1 MDIFQVYNREK
12 NSWNDE
18 NIRLIPAWSEN
29 WVIDK
34 TTDSLSVKLKYLGN
48 EKPNWRKGDWCRML
62 HLSGDD
68 AGATYTPVYTYNSY
82 DKPALISWDIV
93 QVSGGY
99 QVKFSTNN
107 EESLPF
113 EYYVFGDL
121 GGNVEVSSK
130 AWVWK
135 GNDFILDDV
144 FTSIDKVVVDSAE
157 DIVYIP
163 KNHEQF
169 IIKDITIVKD
179 YLNDEF
185 DIQLALVEPI
195 EMANGI
201 LCETMSFTNQISKVV
216 DNVTYSHEP
225 LNHYSVLEKILKVTP
240 ANNDDYENS
249 ERKYRKA
256 WFNRIKIVDGL
267 LLRNIPFNDETYSEP
282 SLYEILLNKY
292 DSSVKRTPVIYFDM
306 AENDVPNNLDRT
318 EYILQF
324 ERQDGFG
331 KKEVELDSLLENNT
345 QVIHNYSGEN
355 FVDGVVSNYDNL
367 SPNTNIYTP
376 AQELWAIPQVNSNER
391 KLTDYITPLA
401 ADWVIVT
408 PHNIKSVKSVVRYL
422 YKPRFETSGVA
433 LRTYFRPS
441 YEVLDYS
448 QVLIDGIKHNA
459 ILSEK
464 QYIADNKFYKKTN
477 CVWYIEG
484 DNKLHINEV
493 YYDTLKVGSLDDN
506 TSNLWVYQII
516 YEPLVSGRYDLGLD
530 NQTPIN
536 QVDAQVDSEKF
547 SEYLKSYVQSTNKS
561 DLIIHKTL
569 ENFNDIYETGTRVV
583 KDNKNYIIT
592 SVGIQN
598 RGYEYDVIYQL
609 NENHFRKNDSIEP
622 PKEIRKN
629 IEISIDSTKERKSMF
644 TQKIKLSLNEVN
656 KESVFDK
663 KDIISSLLTNYDI
676 SKYPQ
681 ILMINIKSDNP
692 FVSGYEKNIKLLCEI
707 ARYTINNTICFN
719 FRFLDNA
726 EAGKEKY
733 IQLGNVNVTVGVGL
747 TSDVN
752 IVSVPSSQ
760 IPILYTDIFGEFNK
774 FDVSFCSINI
784 EDLTKLQIGD
794 SEQSKVDYGNMIS
807 KVMTTMS
814 RYPVPQDDLI
824 TEDNVLTTING
835 INYYKDMLDTFN
847 YTIGVHVETDDNMI
861 LSDNL
866 LKNSILMTSTPKQL
880 KYIQFY
886 DRNVDLNDIKDI
898 NNDTTLYNVQSSVFE
913 DNCFTI
919 TFAEHNKCKSVV
931 LLDEDENPLIIF
943 NDFDK
948 TIIDEKFSEIK
959 IYC

>member
-1 MDIFQVYNREK
+1 MDIFQVYDREE
-12 NSWNDE
+12 NSWNDD

-34 TTDSLSVKLKYLGN
+34 TTDNLSVKLKYLGN

-62 HLSGDD
+62 HLSDNET
-68 AGATYTPVYTYNSY
+68 GATYTPVYTYNSY
-82 DKPALISWDIV
+82 DKPALISWEIIETN
-93 QVSGGY
+93 GGY
-99 QVKFSTNN
+99 QVKFSTEN

-113 EYYVFGDL
+113 EYHVFGDL
-121 GGNVEVSSK
+121 WGNVEVSSK

-135 GNDFILDDV
+135 GNDFTLDDV
-144 FTSIDKVVVDSAE
+144 FTSINRVVVESAE
-157 DIVYIP
+157 EVVYIP

-179 YLNDEF
+179 HLNDEF
-185 DIQLALVEPI
+185 DIQLTLVEPI

-249 ERKYRKA
+249 ERKDRKA

-267 LLRNIPFNDETYSEP
+267 LLKNIPFNDETYSEP

-306 AENDVPNNLDRT
+306 AENDVPNNLDRA

-345 QVIHNYSGEN
+345 QIIHNCSGDN
-355 FVDGVVSNYDNL
+355 FIDGVVSNYDNL
-367 SPNTNIYTP
+367 NSNVSVYLPS
-376 AQELWAIPQVNSNER
+376 QELWAIPHVNNEER
-391 KLTDYITPLA
+391 NLTNYTKPLD
-401 ADWVIVT
+401 ADWVIET
-408 PHNIKSVKSVVRYL
+408 PHAIKKVVSVKRYLVKNSFVYEAQTGATSGYVVNANIKKFEDANINGKS
-422 YKPRFETSGVA
+422 T
-433 LRTYFRPS
+433 
-441 YEVLDYS
+441 
-448 QVLIDGIKHNA
+448 NA
-459 ILSEK
+459 IFEEK
-464 QYIADNKFYKKTN
+464 QYVASDLYKNKD
-477 CVWYIEG
+477 CVWYVEG
-484 DNKLHINEV
+484 DNKIHINEV
-493 YYDTLKVGSLDDN
+493 YYDKLNESTGTVVSVISQLFL
-506 TSNLWVYQII
+506 YQII
-516 YEPLVSGRYDLGLD
+516 YEPMISGRYDLGLD
-530 NQTPIN
+530 IQTPIN
-536 QVDAQVDSEKF
+536 QVDAQIDSEKF

-569 ENFNDIYETGTRVV
+569 ENFKDIYETGTRVV

-598 RGYEYDVIYQL
+598 RGYEYDVVYQL
-609 NENHFRKNDSIEP
+609 NENHFRKNDSIEA
-622 PKEIRKN
+622 PKEIRRN
-629 IEISIDSTKERKSMF
+629 IEIAIDSTKERKSMLNSNVC
-644 TQKIKLSLNEVN
+644 LSLNSVD
-656 KESVFDK
+656 KENIFNK
-663 KDIISSLLTNYDI
+663 KDIFSSLLLNSTEINR
-676 SKYPQ
+676 YPQ
-681 ILMINIKSDNP
+681 LVILELKSKNP
-692 FVSGYEKNIKLLCEI
+692 FVSGFKNNIKLLCGI
-707 ARYTINNTICFN
+707 ARYIVNDTICFN
-719 FRFLDNA
+719 FKFFDNA
-726 EAGKEKY
+726 EAGKEKLL
-733 IQLGNVNVTVGVGL
+733 QLHGDMVG
-747 TSDVN
+747 T
-752 IVSVPSSQ
+752 PSEQS
-760 IPILYTDIFGEFNK
+760 PILYTDIFGEFEK
-774 FDVSFCSINI
+774 FNLTFCNINAGNI
-784 EDLTKLQIGD
+784 TEYESGTSEENLQFIKKIAKL
-794 SEQSKVDYGNMIS
+794 S
-807 KVMTTMS
+807 KVMAK
-814 RYPVPQDDLI
+814 YPILEEELVETKDI
-824 TEDNVLTTING
+824 ITTING

-847 YTIGVHVETDDNMI
+847 YTIGVHIETDNNMI

-866 LKNSILMTSTPKQL
+866 LQNSILMTATPKQL

-886 DRNVDLNDIKDI
+886 DRNVDLNDLRDI
-898 NNDTTLYNVQSSVFE
+898 NNDTRLYNVQSSVFE

>member
-18 NIRLIPAWSEN
+18 NIKLIPAWTEN

-62 HLSGDD
+62 HLSGNDS
-68 AGATYTPVYTYNSY
+68 GATYTPVYTYNSY
-82 DKPALISWDIV
+82 DKPALISWDII

-113 EYYVFGDL
+113 EYHVFGYL

-135 GNDFILDDV
+135 GNDFVLDDV

-179 YLNDEF
+179 QLNDEF

-195 EMANGI
+195 EITNGI

-216 DNVTYSHEP
+216 DGVTYSHEP

-249 ERKYRKA
+249 ERKDRKA
-256 WFNRIKIVDGL
+256 WVNRIKIVDGL
-267 LLRNIPFNDETYSEP
+267 LLKNIPFNDETYSEP
-282 SLYEILLNKY
+282 NLYEILLNKY

-331 KKEVELDSLLENNT
+331 KDEVELDNLLENNT
-345 QVIHNYSGEN
+345 QVIHNYSWEN

-391 KLTDYITPLA
+391 ILSDYITPLS

-422 YKPRFETSGVA
+422 SRNRVTDYTDNDELLVQ
-433 LRTYFRPS
+433 
-441 YEVLDYS
+441 YEIKDFSKVN
-448 QVLIDGIKHNA
+448 IDGNVENA
-459 ILSEK
+459 ILTEK
-464 QYIADNKFYKKTN
+464 QYISDVRFYKNTN

-484 DNKLHINEV
+484 DNKIHLNEV
-493 YYDTLKVGSLDDN
+493 YYDKLEENIGTVNFLD
-506 TSNLWVYQII
+506 SKIFMYQII
-516 YEPLVSGRYDLGLD
+516 YEPFVTGRYDLGLD

-536 QVDAQVDSEKF
+536 QVDAQIDSEKF
-547 SEYLKSYVQSTNKS
+547 SEYLKDYIQSTNKS
-561 DLIIHKTL
+561 DLIIHKTVD
-569 ENFNDIYETGTRVV
+569 NFKDIYETGTRVV

-598 RGYEYDVIYQL
+598 RGFEYDVVYQL
-609 NENHFRKNDSIEP
+609 NEDHFRKNDSIEA
-622 PKEIRKN
+622 PKEIRRN
-629 IEISIDSTKERKSMF
+629 IEISIDATKERKSMLSR
-644 TQKIKLSLNEVN
+644 KLKLSLNKVN
-656 KESVFDK
+656 IESEFNDKDVF
-663 KDIISSLLTNYDI
+663 SALFLNSVELNR
-676 SKYPQ
+676 YPQ
-681 ILMINIKSDNP
+681 VVVLNLKSKNP
-692 FVSGYEKNIKLLCEI
+692 FVSGYENNINLVSEV
-707 ARYTINNTICFN
+707 ARYLLNDTLCFN
-719 FRFLDNA
+719 FKFLDNA
-726 EAGKEKY
+726 EAGKEKGLQVVNKL
-733 IQLGNVNVTVGVGL
+733 IHRLGNDNTYVDLIG
-747 TSDVN
+747 
-752 IVSVPSSQ
+752 VPSSQ
-760 IPILYTDIFGEFNK
+760 TPILYTDIFGEFDK
-774 FDVSFCSINI
+774 FDIKFCNINI
-784 EDLTKLQIGD
+784 ENIINFETGD
-794 SEQSKVDYGNMIS
+794 FQEDVRYLNNIANIS
-807 KVMTTMS
+807 KTMAK
-814 RYPVPQDDLI
+814 YPILQEGII
-824 TEDNVLTTING
+824 TEDNILTTING
-835 INYYKDMLDTFN
+835 INYYKDMLDTLN
-847 YTIGVHVETDDNMI
+847 YTIGVHVETDDNII

-898 NNDTTLYNVQSSVFE
+898 NNDTTLYDVQSSVFE

-948 TIIDEKFSEIK
+948 TIINEKFSEIK